1 MVISPLRQRAQRARE
16 WLLDACFPLWAEQ
29 GVGDG
34 GFREALDLDHDPIVS
49 ATARVRVQAR
59 QTYMFVAAKQL
70 GWRPRRA
77 DELIGFGLETL
88 ETACRTSDGLFA
100 RTLDLEAG
108 QPVAQETD
116 LYDTAFALLAMASAH
131 AGGFQT
137 EDRINATLAALERHM
152 AAPSGG
158 YDEMLPRGPYRLQN
172 PHMHLFEACLEAFA
186 ATGSQAHL
194 MRAGGLAALCLERFI
209 DPETGTLG
217 EVFDRSDWSVPD
229 GEAGEIVEP
238 GHQFEWVWLF
248 ERYARLSGTE
258 LPAEAHRLYAFACET
273 LEETGRAVQSVT
285 RLAIP
290 HDTSARTWPQ
300 TEALKAHLTM
310 MRAGDEAA
318 AERAVRSFDLLMD
331 AYLTGQGGWKDHF
344 AADGTLLATT
354 MPAST
359 GYHVIVAFLDLIET
373 VGA

>member
-1 MVISPLRQRAQRARE
+1 MVISPLRQRARLARA

-29 GVGDG
+29 GVGEG
-34 GFREALDLDHDPIVS
+34 GFREALDLQHNPIV
-49 ATARVRVQAR
+49 AKTARVRVQAR
-59 QTYMFVAAKQL
+59 QTFVFAAAKQL
-70 GWRPRRA
+70 GWTPGRA
-77 DELIGFGLETL
+77 DALIGFGLETL
-88 ETACRTSDGLFA
+88 DTACRTSDGLFA
-100 RTLDLEAG
+100 RILDFEAR
-108 QPVAQETD
+108 QPVSQEVD
-116 LYDTAFALLAMASAH
+116 LYDTAFALLAMAAAH

-137 EDRINATLAALERHM
+137 GARINATLAALERHM

-186 ATGSQAHL
+186 ATGDQGHL
-194 MRAGGLAALCLERFI
+194 TRAGGLAQLCLERFI

-217 EVFDRSDWSVPD
+217 EAFIPSDWSIPD

-248 ERYARLSGTE
+248 ERYVRLSGTE
-258 LPAEAHRLYAFACET
+258 LPPQAHRLYAFACET

-285 RLAIP
+285 RRGIP

-318 AERAVRSFDLLMD
+318 AERAARSFDLLMD
-331 AYLTGQGGWKDHF
+331 TYLTGQGGWRDHF

-373 VGA
+373 VGT